1 MQVWFL
7 FGSSPESL
15 LWLEKRA
22 AKLWGVQQ
30 HLSSEPPCQAEELWG
45 TGSLPGDAGLVVF
58 VTLPQWHWCLLMLP
72 SSCTKKSC
80 KTFQLITEVIKHS
93 SPSSGCVPSGSP
105 AGEMLFFLIQP
116 TQTHPYSFHRAGLAA
131 RSFGLRFLQRI
142 GGRRAARWTGSSQP
156 VRVLA
161 ALSFLGAVQARDLS
175 HKARSASFPF
185 GSRLSLVSFLHT
197 SLLCADWTTPIHLIF
212 PHKLYLSH
220 FSNNFIWSFQNE
232 KLVTEVQ
239 NHCWEKQ
246 TTPFLVGRLFSC
258 WGLMFVCFTFQN
270 HAIPAS
276 YSGIVVAQPVFYQA
290 VLGHLFPSNLSKLMT
305 VDRSGSSKHLQKAL
319 LLPVLSETQRLG
331 FAWLLPDISHRLI
344 SVPAFPSP
352 QELLYFMASQSSAL
366 AAAAIHPEVHL
377 VTLSW
382 VWND

>member
-1 MQVWFL
+1 MRKAVARSLERFMQVWFL

-175 HKARSASFPF
+175 HKAEISFFSFWQLPPFGLILAHQPPLCRLNNPNSFDLSSQAISFP
-185 GSRLSLVSFLHT
+185 
-197 SLLCADWTTPIHLIF
+197 LL
-212 PHKLYLSH
+212 
-220 FSNNFIWSFQNE
+220 Q
-232 KLVTEVQ
+232 
-239 NHCWEKQ
+239 
-246 TTPFLVGRLFSC
+246 
-258 WGLMFVCFTFQN
+258 
-270 HAIPAS
+270 
-276 YSGIVVAQPVFYQA
+276 
-290 VLGHLFPSNLSKLMT
+290 
-305 VDRSGSSKHLQKAL
+305 
-319 LLPVLSETQRLG
+319 
-331 FAWLLPDISHRLI
+331 
-344 SVPAFPSP
+344 
-352 QELLYFMASQSSAL
+352 
-366 AAAAIHPEVHL
+366 
-377 VTLSW
+377 
-382 VWND
+382 